1 MGHACSSAPLLA
13 GGGKALSR
21 RPAHALRP
29 RAAKLAVFANYYR
42 PFVPECNP
50 CTSRFDLRPPRAGS
64 SSADENATS
73 SSSSASSSALSR
85 DGKTYHAISTAEAD
99 FLIAA
104 NGSLSSLSSAGWSG
118 PLLTLTDMFVKPAGG
133 DEEAGEIDTYTPLDL
148 TGPRAATVTTL
159 PPSGFLEV
167 PWSTIESPD
176 VMKGRLTE
184 VNTVHKVVLVRVQET
199 SPSFLLDMDHVVV
212 LDGATMSATCAEVT
226 YAEDKNSMTD
236 PTLRMLADGTLL
248 VVDATKKPDYEE
260 IVKAALL
267 NVDPSELEV
276 TIPDI
281 DERDA
286 MEGGMNEPDVP
297 AVDLA

>member
-1 MGHACSSAPLLA
+1 
-13 GGGKALSR
+13 
-21 RPAHALRP
+21 
-29 RAAKLAVFANYYR
+29 
-42 PFVPECNP
+42 
-50 CTSRFDLRPPRAGS
+50 
-64 SSADENATS
+64 
-73 SSSSASSSALSR
+73 
-85 DGKTYHAISTAEAD
+85 
-99 FLIAA
+99 
-104 NGSLSSLSSAGWSG
+104 
-118 PLLTLTDMFVKPAGG
+118 
-133 DEEAGEIDTYTPLDL
+133 
-148 TGPRAATVTTL
+148 
-159 PPSGFLEV
+159 
-167 PWSTIESPD
+167 
-176 VMKGRLTE
+176 MKGRLTE